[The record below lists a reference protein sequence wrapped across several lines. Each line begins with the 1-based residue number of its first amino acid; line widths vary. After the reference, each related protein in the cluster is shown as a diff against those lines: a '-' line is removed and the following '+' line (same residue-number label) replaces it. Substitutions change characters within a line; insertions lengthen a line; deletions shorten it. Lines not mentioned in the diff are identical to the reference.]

1 MFTKIVLRVNMSS
14 AFIKEKIKDKPVNKK
29 KLFVKFVTTLLLAVV
44 FGVVAAVCFY
54 YTMRGMETVK
64 GEVKPYQISLSSE
77 EETVSS
83 AEAVSE
89 DDITDTKEE
98 DEKRE
103 EPQEKNSEPARTVIN
118 NITNKVLIT
127 PESYEKLYI
136 SLHETAR
143 EAEKSI
149 VTVTGSVSNTDWFDN
164 TYENSNNGAGLIIAQ
179 SEKEL
184 MILTSKSVTD
194 GAEKVSVSFVNG
206 ETVGA
211 RIVKADSNTGLETVG
226 VSLDDMSEETKETIS
241 IARLGNSSYPSVV
254 GTPVIAIGNPLG
266 IRGSEAYG
274 LITSNTNEEQMTD
287 MNTHLITTDIY
298 GSANASGVI
307 INYSGS
313 VMGIITTAYAEE
325 DTKNIITAYSISD
338 MKSLLERLA
347 NDRDAMYLGIYG
359 IDVTDEASK
368 DFGVPSGAYVTSTIS
383 GSPAMI
389 SGIQS
394 GDVIVRMGDR
404 EISDFGDYTEALGQ
418 LEPDDDV
425 TITVQRFSRGEYQEM
440 KLEATVTSKE

>member
-1 MFTKIVLRVNMSS
+1 MSS
-14 AFIKEKIKDKPVNKK
+14 AFIKEKIKDRPVNKK
-29 KLFVKFVTTLLLAVV
+29 KLFVKFITTLLLAVV

-54 YTMRGMETVK
+54 YTMRGMETVR
-64 GEVKPYQISLSSE
+64 GEVKPYQEVSLSSE

-83 AEAVSE
+83 DEAVSG
-89 DDITDTKEE
+89 DDIPDTEE
-98 DEKRE
+98 DEKQPETR
-103 EPQEKNSEPARTVIN
+103 PEKYEPAKTVIN

-127 PESYEKLYI
+127 PESYEKLYA

-143 EAEKSI
+143 EAERSI

-194 GAEKVSVSFVNG
+194 GAEKVSVTFVNG
-206 ETVGA
+206 QSVGA
-211 RIVKADSNTGLETVG
+211 RIVKADPNTGLETVG
-226 VSLDDMSEETKETIS
+226 VSLDDMGEETKEAITI
-241 IARLGNSSYPSVV
+241 ATLGNSSYPSVV

-266 IRGSEAYG
+266 VRGSEAYG

-307 INYSGS
+307 INYSGR
-313 VMGIITTAYAEE
+313 VMGIITTGYAEE

-338 MKSLLERLA
+338 MKNLLERLA
-347 NDRDAMYLGIYG
+347 NDRDAIYMGIYG
-359 IDVTDEASK
+359 IDVTEEASK
-368 DFGVPSGAYVTSTIS
+368 NFGVPAGAYVTSTIA

-394 GDVIVRMGDR
+394 GDVIVKMD
-404 EISDFGDYTEALGQ
+404 ENVVSDFSDYTRALGQ
-418 LEPDDDV
+418 LEPDEDV
-425 TITVQRFSRGEYQEM
+425 AVTVQRFSRGEYQEM
-440 KLEATVTSKE
+440 KLEVTVTSKE